1 MMMTMYQMSPEENM
15 VSDDE
20 DNSSCAHK
28 KSSRMQQSDEEDLS
42 SDEIMSN
49 ADKLLRA
56 DTQLTNNEDKG
67 FDMRASSFTLDNA

>member
-15 VSDDE
+15 ISDDE
-20 DNSSCAHK
+20 DSSCAHK

-42 SDEIMSN
+42 SDEVMSN

-56 DTQLTNNEDKG
+56 ETQLTNNDDRG